1 MDITNGKGLGIS
13 LFVQGCHFHCKN
25 CFNSSTWDFDGG
37 KEWTK
42 DKKQEFLELAKNPRI
57 KRISLLGGEPLA
69 EENLVDVLD
78 LVNEIRLSFPEK
90 NIWLYSGFTWF
101 EALSNDLRHKI
112 IEQCDVMVDGRFV
125 DELKDLS
132 LAYRGS
138 SNQRV
143 IDVQESLKQNKI
155 ILYCD

>member
-1 MDITNGKGLGIS
+1 M
-13 LFVQGCHFHCKN
+13 
-25 CFNSSTWDFDGG
+25 
-37 KEWTK
+37 
-42 DKKQEFLELAKNPRI
+42 
-57 KRISLLGGEPLA
+57 
-69 EENLVDVLD
+69 
-78 LVNEIRLSFPEK
+78 PEK
-90 NIWLYSGFTWF
+90 TIWLYSGFTWI

-138 SNQRV
+138 ANQRV